1 MLILRHKSGDIGYT
15 FWCIPEVYFILS
27 IYLNTTE
34 RLSLSLYFL
43 CRAEEAHQPF
53 FGEGPFTLHFSA
65 EPSPMT
71 EGWASAERWRGC
83 SLSEMLS
90 TGNYCALSHCFLM
103 FGVVANLS
111 FNVDLWFGILWQ

>member
-1 MLILRHKSGDIGYT
+1 MLILRHKSGDIVYT
-15 FWCIPEVYFILS
+15 FWCIPEVYFLS
-27 IYLNTTE
+27 IYLNTTD
-34 RLSLSLYFL
+34 LL
-43 CRAEEAHQPF
+43 CRTEEALQPF

-90 TGNYCALSHCFLM
+90 IGNYCALSHCFLM
-103 FGVVANLS
+103 FGVVANSS
-111 FNVDLWFGILWQ
+111 FNVDL